1 MSHIGKQPVVLYVCL
16 WAKQFGMIIQ
26 TTLLQTSATFW
37 GPFDHRMK
45 MKLTKIILASRPGP
59 DSPPDYSNFEVKHE
73 EAEFSSSENQI
84 LVKTMF
90 LSVDPAL
97 R

>member
-1 MSHIGKQPVVLYVCL
+1 MSRYYRLH
-16 WAKQFGMIIQ
+16 
-26 TTLLQTSATFW
+26 TLLQTSATFQAS
-37 GPFDHRMK
+37 FDYPKK
-45 MKLTKIILASRPGP
+45 MKVTKIILASRPGP
-59 DSPPDYSNFEVKHE
+59 DSPPNYSNFEVKHE
-73 EAEFSSSENQI
+73 DTEFSSSENQI

>member
-1 MSHIGKQPVVLYVCL
+1 
-16 WAKQFGMIIQ
+16 
-26 TTLLQTSATFW
+26 
-37 GPFDHRMK
+37 

-73 EAEFSSSENQI
+73 DTEFSSSDNQI